1 MTIPINL
8 NLGNVLPYLT
18 TPDNCKLYYTTDN
31 FKADRP
37 AVVLLNGTSQ
47 TTIYW
52 EPHAAAFAKHFRVL
66 RYDARAQGKSDIGT
80 HQISAEIHIRDLK
93 KLLAHLSVQKTH
105 LVGISHGAYIALILA
120 ATSPEWVDRLVL
132 CSIGRDSQAYVKQIV
147 QVWLQILNR
156 SDLKTM
162 AWAALPLVFGKRF
175 LNQNQKISDKIVA
188 AVAVRNDKEA
198 LIAHFRAISDYPSP
212 ESFVDSIQCPTLVIS
227 GSEDPIVSQLD
238 ARQLAKDCRG
248 RHRMFPETGHS
259 IPAEAPAL
267 FQKVVLD
274 FLNSR

>member
-1 MTIPINL
+1 M
-8 NLGNVLPYLT
+8 PYLT
-18 TPDNCKLYYTTDN
+18 TPDNCRLYYTTDN
-31 FKADRP
+31 FKAHRP

-80 HQISAEIHIRDLK
+80 RQISAEIHIRDLK
-93 KLLAHLSVQKTH
+93 KLLAHLGVQKTH
-105 LVGISHGAYIALILA
+105 LVGISHGAYIALRLA
-120 ATSPEWVDRLVL
+120 ATSPEWVNRLVL

-147 QVWLQILNR
+147 QAWLQILQR

-162 AWAALPLVFGKRF
+162 AWAALPLVFGKHF
-175 LNQNQKISDKIVA
+175 LNQNQEIAAKIVA

-198 LIAHFRAISDYPSP
+198 LIAHFRAVSDYPSP
-212 ESFVDSIQCPTLVIS
+212 ESFVNSIQCPTLLIS
-227 GSEDPIVSQLD
+227 GSEDPIVNHLD
-238 ARQLAKDCRG
+238 ARQLAKDCHG

-267 FQKVVLD
+267 FQQVVLD
-274 FLNSR
+274 FLNPR